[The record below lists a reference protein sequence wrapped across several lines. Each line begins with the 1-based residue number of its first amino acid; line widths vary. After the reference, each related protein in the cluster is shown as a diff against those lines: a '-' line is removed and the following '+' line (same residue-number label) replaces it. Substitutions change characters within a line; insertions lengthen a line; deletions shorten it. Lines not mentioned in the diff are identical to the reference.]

1 MVKKAVK
8 EWQKTTAFVIYQRM
22 KSVKGSG
29 VSELDG
35 LFNYLEAVDEKSF
48 FLQEVTREQKFTGN
62 IFEK

>member
-1 MVKKAVK
+1 
-8 EWQKTTAFVIYQRM
+8 M